1 MLLPYWQY
9 NEWIGAITFEE
20 EKYQG
25 GSLHIII
32 TKISKRETTA
42 KVQVQSYY
50 HIYIYI
56 TGNRTC

>member
-42 KVQVQSYY
+42 KVQV
-50 HIYIYI
+50 
-56 TGNRTC
+56 